1 MKPILRHLLL
11 MGLSGVVLALLGAG
25 ALSWYTHHGE
35 EIEIPELR
43 GKTVEQVAQEL
54 DALDLRYEVI
64 DSIYVA
70 EAIPNTIHESSPEG
84 GHKVKPGR
92 IVFLVTYAFAPRQ
105 LPLPHVAHMSA
116 RQAVATLRGMG
127 FDQLELRIVSG
138 EFRDLCLGV
147 HSADGKPLEAGTKL
161 APNTKL
167 VVLISGTIIDTLHT
181 EELIDTEGKAEWI
194 PDASVETDSATT
206 NNSEDW
212 W

>member
-1 MKPILRHLLL
+1 MMKPILRHLLL
-11 MGLSGVVLALLGAG
+11 MGLTAVALGLLSAG

-43 GKTVEQVAQEL
+43 GKTIEQVAQEL
-54 DALDLRYEVI
+54 SNLGLRYEVI
-64 DSIYVA
+64 DSIYIA
-70 EAIPNTIHESSPEG
+70 EATPNTIHESTPAV

-92 IVFLVTYAFAPRQ
+92 IIFLVTYALAPRQ

-127 FDQLELRIVSG
+127 FGQLELRTVSG

-147 HSADGKPLEAGTKL
+147 QSVDGRLLEAGTKL
-161 APNTKL
+161 SPNTKL
-167 VVLISGTIIDTLHT
+167 VVLISGMTLDTLRA
-181 EELIDTEGKAEWI
+181 EELIDTQGTAEWT
-194 PDASVETDSATT
+194 PDEVATTDTTT